1 MAQGLGEYGGI
12 AGGGASNVSSGLG
25 DIASTIEDALRN
37 PTPKTWIGV
46 AIFFFVLWFIF
57 IRRR

>member
-1 MAQGLGEYGGI
+1 MAQGLGEYGI
-12 AGGGASNVSSGLG
+12 ASGASGVSDGLR

-46 AIFFFVLWFIF
+46 AIFFFILWFIF